1 MTNRRSP
8 VLTCCPSVKARFCRK
23 PSTRDTRMTVLTA
36 WTRATKVPAG
46 VTLFRATAVTVTAGG
61 VAAADSWSEVEDRPQ
76 PQSAAAT
83 RMIVPRIAP
92 QGRRRILEFL
102 PFTGAAKTRGAS
114 KRPRSVPWTAKRCQL
129 TLICMRVRKRFRRRR
144 ASLGKCPPQNRLRL
158 MQARDRPREG
168 VVTPTW
174 IDAARVWKALKLRR
188 SARGP
193 APMTKQNEKGG
204 PNGAVDAVSADR
216 P

>member
-1 MTNRRSP
+1 M
-8 VLTCCPSVKARFCRK
+8 
-23 PSTRDTRMTVLTA
+23 
-36 WTRATKVPAG
+36 
-46 VTLFRATAVTVTAGG
+46 
-61 VAAADSWSEVEDRPQ
+61 
-76 PQSAAAT
+76 
-83 RMIVPRIAP
+83 
-92 QGRRRILEFL
+92 
-102 PFTGAAKTRGAS
+102 
-114 KRPRSVPWTAKRCQL
+114 
-129 TLICMRVRKRFRRRR
+129 CMRVRKRFRRRR
-144 ASLGKCPPQNRLRL
+144 WQTDQTASLGKCPPQNRLRL